1 MKICSAVK
9 NKRRYPHLCAE
20 SKKTFAQG
28 LNLIYQT
35 TVSTVLLRLD
45 DEVVRIVVG
54 FHFGVPHY
62 CPHYCSLCGGHVD
75 EFDTHGL
82 SCKMSAGRLPRHAAI
97 NTIVKMSLARAQ
109 IPSALETV
117 GLCRSGLQLIV
128 VRELIRLGL
137 IKAPLS
143 LKLFTNHFKGHDDS
157 DG

>member
-54 FHFGVPHY
+54 LFILGFCTVVPTIAVY
-62 CPHYCSLCGGHVD
+62 VEAMWMNL
-75 EFDTHGL
+75 TH
-82 SCKMSAGRLPRHAAI
+82 MA
-97 NTIVKMSLARAQ
+97 
-109 IPSALETV
+109 
-117 GLCRSGLQLIV
+117 
-128 VRELIRLGL
+128 
-137 IKAPLS
+137 
-143 LKLFTNHFKGHDDS
+143 
-157 DG
+157 